1 MAGKSSHRAGRIIEH
16 VILVAALIWAAGC
29 TFIWSQTDMPHR
41 IVDAKSPDSTCEVTI
56 SELGSPVFFSPSDIR
71 IRVSWDTDPH
81 VIGPENVTQI
91 ETTLSNDGKS
101 LDADN
106 FTVTWRDNIPTIVT
120 HGEEQPDQSYTF
132 NWKDVSHR
140 FE

>member
-1 MAGKSSHRAGRIIEH
+1 MAGKSSHRTGRIIEH
-16 VILVAALIWAAGC
+16 VILVAALIWAACC

-41 IVDAKSPDSTCEVTI
+41 IVDAKSPDGTCEVTI
-56 SELGSPVFFSPSDIR
+56 SELGSPVFFNPSDIR

-81 VIGPENVTQI
+81 VIGPENVTQV
-91 ETTLSNDGKS
+91 ETILSNDGKS

-140 FE
+140 FG